1 MKAKLLFI
9 SGGSW
14 SGKTGRATQMA
25 SSREDVVWLGTAL
38 PTSPSTSERIA
49 TLKAQR
55 PQTWATVDTPF
66 DLTNSFLSA
75 RKQHPQSLIII
86 DSVSQWIGNE
96 IAKRSSKH
104 DEEQLANILLR
115 DTDELCHHIHQ
126 DPGPIIMVS
135 SDFGTSPPPQD
146 AALRILRMVTGRANQ
161 AIADVSNQ
169 VELMMAGVV
178 FSTTMKTFRS

>member
-14 SGKTGRATQMA
+14 SGKTARANQMA
-25 SSREDVVWLGTAL
+25 SSSEDVIWLGTAL

-49 TLKAQR
+49 ILKAQR
-55 PQTWATVDTPF
+55 PQTWTTVDTPF

-75 RKQHPQSLIII
+75 RKKHPQSLIII

-104 DEEQLANILLR
+104 DEEQLANILIR

-126 DPGPIIMVS
+126 DLGPIIMVS
-135 SDFGTSPPPQD
+135 SDFGASPPPQD
-146 AALRILRMVTGRANQ
+146 AALRVLRMVTGRANQ
-161 AIADVSNQ
+161 AIANVSDQ
-169 VELMMAGVV
+169 VELMMAGIV